1 MENLNNTD
9 KTSENTKKEL
19 RISDVIESVCFNIIS
34 GDDLSYFNERSYNDW
49 FEMYKKQTVL

>member
-1 MENLNNTD
+1 MENLNDTNKPSD
-9 KTSENTKKEL
+9 NAEQEL
-19 RISDVIESVCFNIIS
+19 RISDVIKSVCFNSIS